1 MKIVFNGQECE
12 LNLASKNVCTLDEV
26 LSDSQFTKG
35 VPVEQAVVAVNQT
48 LVHKND
54 YKTLTLKEGDHIEM
68 LTAVVGG

>member
-1 MKIVFNGQECE
+1 MKIVFNGKAVE
-12 LNLASKNVCTLDEV
+12 LHNTCRLSDV
-26 LSDSQFTKG
+26 LSDSKITQD

-54 YKTLTLKEGDHIEM
+54 YQTLVMKEGDQIEM